1 MSRVAQIGIA
11 LGLLG
16 VMLTLMGLFPGVTG
30 IEPTDTIGII
40 QIVTILV
47 GLALLILG
55 GLIFVKFTF
64 YARKSAT
71 LAQQIAIRLA
81 LTGIVFATISGLADV
96 MGFGSNL
103 SELGS
108 EILLGPL
115 QAVGLL
121 SSFLLASVGVLMYA
135 LNGEPELTAE
145 NAHDEDEFDD
155 TSL

>member
-81 LTGIVFATISGLADV
+81 LTGIVFATISGQFST
-96 MGFGSNL
+96 G
-103 SELGS
+103 
-108 EILLGPL
+108 
-115 QAVGLL
+115 VGGC
-121 SSFLLASVGVLMYA
+121 FNVCTQWRTRTHRRKCAR
-135 LNGEPELTAE
+135 
-145 NAHDEDEFDD
+145 
-155 TSL
+155 